1 MKNRE
6 RPFYI
11 ATILFLVVALVFSSA
26 TPAASGVWSGTGIL
40 ATGQTTSY
48 SGELDDGHYQAGIA
62 KSYTVYTTGQF
73 ASTSNID
80 LIHFTDTDVAFADSD
95 PDTITSTGTDL
106 DGLFVAGDDIVIT
119 GDSDNNGVYEIDV
132 VAGKVITLTVGGA
145 LSTEAAGDS
154 VSIAKREA
162 LSNNAVLDNNTG
174 LMWARYTSAE
184 NAAMGAASD
193 GKMPWTGELYDIFQW
208 AAAANAASL
217 GGYSDWRIPNL
228 SELWSL
234 GDANHA
240 AFLPNTTDFPGFP
253 TNVWS
258 ANTHKSVTANAFTFS
273 KNWQILYYA
282 DTKTLGQVTALVRG
296 GV

>member
-6 RPFYI
+6 RLFYI
-11 ATILFLVVALVFSSA
+11 TTILFLVVALVFSSA
-26 TPAASGVWSGTGIL
+26 TPATGGVWSGTGIL

-48 SGELDDGHYQAGIA
+48 SGELDDGHYEAGIA

-106 DGLFVAGDDIVIT
+106 DGLFVVGDDIVIT

-162 LSNNAVLDNNTG
+162 LSNNTVLDNNTG

-208 AAAANAASL
+208 AAAANVAGL
-217 GGYSDWRIPNL
+217 GGYDDWRIPDDTEML
-228 SELWSL
+228 SLRNMEASSAVPDSTAFPSWSL
-234 GDANHA
+234 DYFWSSTSSPGPTTRAMRVRYDAGSNEDVDKA
-240 AFLPNTTDFPGFP
+240 
-253 TNVWS
+253 
-258 ANTHKSVTANAFTFS
+258 TACA
-273 KNWQILYYA
+273 
-282 DTKTLGQVTALVRG
+282 VALVRG
-296 GV
+296 GA